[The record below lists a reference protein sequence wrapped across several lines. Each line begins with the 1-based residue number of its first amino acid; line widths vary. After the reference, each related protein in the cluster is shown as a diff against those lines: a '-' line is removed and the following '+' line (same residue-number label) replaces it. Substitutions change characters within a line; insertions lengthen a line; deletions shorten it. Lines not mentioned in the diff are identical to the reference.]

1 MSCNSATAESERM
14 RGPRNRQP
22 RQSGTATIEFAF
34 CVGLFWLPL
43 FLGATQF
50 GFELIQAIQVTQVCR
65 DAGHL
70 YAYGISFS
78 QSSNQ
83 YLLASFAPN
92 LNVDPTGQGGTSVV
106 ILSTVNY
113 IDLAECQA
121 GGYIS
126 TCPNYG
132 NIVFTNRLV
141 VGNAGLHASV
151 FGTPTT
157 DSSGTGKVPSGGP
170 TTNGYLNQTND
181 VVESFPN
188 ISLSTGS
195 TGQQTAYISEM
206 YSQSSSLSWFLPS
219 GPWVS
224 GISFF

>member
-1 MSCNSATAESERM
+1 MPATCTPTESVFAEFESDICSA
-14 RGPRNRQP
+14 
-22 RQSGTATIEFAF
+22 
-34 CVGLFWLPL
+34 
-43 FLGATQF
+43 
-50 GFELIQAIQVTQVCR
+50 
-65 DAGHL
+65 
-70 YAYGISFS
+70 SFS
-78 QSSNQ
+78 
-83 YLLASFAPN
+83 PN

-121 GGYIS
+121 GGYSS

-141 VGNAGLHASV
+141 VGNADLHASM

-157 DSSGTGKVPSGGP
+157 DSSGTGNVPMGGP
-170 TTNGYLNQTND
+170 ATNGYLNQAND
-181 VVESFPN
+181 VVGSFPN

-195 TGQQTAYISEM
+195 TGQQTAYVSEM

-224 GISFF
+224 GVSFF